1 MAACKTSPSTLR
13 ARETR
18 AKAVALRR
26 AGVSFA
32 DIASQLGISKSAAHK
47 TVSKAL
53 AELHAELTEQA
64 HLLQAQEADRLDYAQ
79 ARLAPQI
86 AAGHLGAI
94 DRLLR
99 IMERRAR
106 LLGLDEGQP
115 LRQPRMQMVHQFVET
130 DAGKVTVATGNRHPD
145 AALAHLPDKLPV
157 VSFEAGHGNSIT
169 ILQEG

>member
-1 MAACKTSPSTLR
+1 MAASRTSHISITAQERR
-13 ARETR
+13 AR
-18 AKAVALRR
+18 AVALRR

-106 LLGLDEGQP
+106 LLGLDQP
-115 LRQPRMQMVHQFVET
+115 TKVAPTTPDGAAPYDPHAMSPAERAARIAELERKRR
-130 DAGKVTVATGNRHPD
+130 DADPA
-145 AALAHLPDKLPV
+145 
-157 VSFEAGHGNSIT
+157 
-169 ILQEG
+169 